1 MHHSAMGS
9 RAAEGVL
16 VVEDSPQL
24 SRSLSAALAE
34 TYPDV
39 RACRSIS
46 EVEAAITDWWP
57 DLVLLDVVL
66 PDGDAHRVMELLDH
80 RRPAPIVIAM
90 SGAAG
95 PAQAFAL
102 AAQGVRV
109 FLDKP
114 LRIDRVHAAIR
125 QALRDPPELGPA
137 LRQTVGHR
145 SLAEVETEVRAI
157 MIDEA
162 LARAQ
167 GSRRSAARLL
177 EMSRQLL
184 QYALRRGR

>member
-1 MHHSAMGS
+1 VVS
-9 RAAEGVL
+9 RKVERVL

-24 SRSLSAALAE
+24 SRSLCAALAE

-39 RACRSIS
+39 RACHA
-46 EVEAAITDWWP
+46 VADVGAAIAEWWP

-66 PDGDAHRVMELLDH
+66 PDGDAQRVMELLEP
-80 RRPAPIVIAM
+80 RRPAPAVIAM

-95 PAQAFAL
+95 PAQSFAL
-102 AAQGVRV
+102 AAHGVRA

-114 LRIDRVHAAIR
+114 LRIERMHAAIR
-125 QALRDPPELGPA
+125 TALAATPELGPA
-137 LRQTVGHR
+137 LRQTVGQR
-145 SLAEVETEVRAI
+145 ALAEVEAEVRTV
-157 MIDEA
+157 MVDEA

-167 GSRRSAARLL
+167 GSRRAAARLL
-177 EMSRQLL
+177 DMSRQLL